1 MTFGQVVLSKLWW
14 GPWRRLF
21 ECVARRLVANSSR
34 ILAGPMA
41 GLFFS
46 GGLSQTLGIYE
57 LNLQKLLLEN
67 LGPGSVFYDVGANV
81 GYFSLLASRLVGQEG
96 AVYAFEPF
104 PPNVEKIEE
113 LVRRNR
119 AWNIKVFSLALWKM
133 TGTQK
138 LHFGRN
144 SATPTL
150 VARTKGQFLEVSTTT
165 LDEFVKDNDKPTL
178 IKIDV
183 EGAELGV
190 LDGGAGLL
198 ACNLG
203 PTLIIEVHSEK
214 NESLLRS
221 SLQKLGYTLSDIG
234 HPRARQRPYP
244 AHRVARKQ
252 IEEYR

>member
-1 MTFGQVVLSKLWW
+1 M
-14 GPWRRLF
+14 
-21 ECVARRLVANSSR
+21 E
-34 ILAGPMA
+34 

-57 LNLQKLLLEN
+57 LNLQELLLEN

-104 PPNVEKIEE
+104 PPNVEKIKE

-119 AWNIKVFSLALWKM
+119 AWNIKICSLALWKM

-144 SATPTL
+144 SATPSL
-150 VARTKGQFLEVSTTT
+150 VARTNAQILEVRTTT
-165 LDEFVKDNDKPTL
+165 LDEVTKKHDKPTL

-190 LDGGAGLL
+190 LNGGGGLL
-198 ACNLG
+198 ASNSA
-203 PTLIIEVHSEK
+203 PTLIIEVHSEE
-214 NESLLRS
+214 NDNLLRT
-221 SLQKLGYTLSDIG
+221 SLREFGYNLTDLP
-234 HPRARQRPYP
+234 HPRAKQKSYP
-244 AHRVARKQ
+244 SHRVAWKRTKQ
-252 IEEYR
+252 H